1 MDLPSEGAMM
11 EYRGPRLAM
20 VGTYP
25 PTACGLATFNLNLS
39 RAIGGDHE
47 WSTDIIRI
55 VEGADIDPT
64 FELVTE
70 WVSGDA
76 LSRSRAA
83 TIANEADAV
92 VLQHEFGLFAGRDGA
107 EVLDFVAAINVPLVV
122 VLHTVLES
130 PSPHQRWIVEELTD
144 VASAV
149 VVLSHSAF
157 ERMLMNYH
165 TPVEKLSVIP
175 HGAEANFS
183 GTVLGAL
190 KGPSILTWGLLGPGK
205 GLEYGIGAV
214 ARLQRRAPRPTY
226 IIAGETHPKVKLH
239 DGERYRHQLQ
249 ALSRELGVANRVV
262 FADGYRDALSLRE
275 LVRSVDVVLLPY
287 ESRDQVSSG
296 VLVEAIASG
305 RPVVATRFPHAEE
318 LLSRGAGFVVDQRD
332 VVAMASALEEVLY
345 VPGVAARMRVAA
357 RQEASALLWPAVGAQ
372 YRSLLRELFAQRA
385 SGVHR

>member
-1 MDLPSEGAMM
+1 
-11 EYRGPRLAM
+11 M

-39 RAIGGDHE
+39 RAIEADHE
-47 WSTDIIRI
+47 WSTNVIRV
-55 VEGADIDPT
+55 VEGADVDPT

-76 LSRSRAA
+76 LSLARA
-83 TIANEADAV
+83 TGVANDADAV
-92 VLQHEFGLFAGRDGA
+92 ILQHEFGLFAGRDGV
-107 EVLDFVAAINVPLVV
+107 EVLDFVAAINVPLIVII
-122 VLHTVLES
+122 HTVLEA
-130 PSPHQRWIVEELTD
+130 PTPHQRWIIEELTD
-144 VASAV
+144 AASAL

-157 ERMLMNYH
+157 DRMLMNYH
-165 TPVEKLSVIP
+165 TPIEKLSVIP

-183 GTVLGAL
+183 GPVLGGL

-205 GLEYGIGAV
+205 GLEYGISAV

-239 DGERYRHQLQ
+239 EGERYRHQLQ
-249 ALSRELGVANRVV
+249 AQSRELGIANRVV
-262 FADGYRDALSLRE
+262 FADGYRDAQALRE
-275 LVRSVDVVLLPY
+275 LVRSCDVVLLPY
-287 ESRDQVSSG
+287 ESHDQVSSG

-318 LLSRGAGFVVDQRD
+318 LLSRGAGFVVNQRD
-332 VVAMASALEEVLY
+332 VCAMANALEEVLY
-345 VPGVAARMRVAA
+345 VPGVATRMRVAA
-357 RQEASALLWPAVGAQ
+357 RQEASALLWPAVGAK